1 MAVRISVDH
10 MRCRGSQTCITFASG
25 VFEWPDGAEAARAR
39 LELVEDEALIEAAIE
54 AAESCPTAAI
64 TVTEV

>member
-1 MAVRISVDH
+1 MAVRISVDPI
-10 MRCRGSQTCITFASG
+10 RCRGSLTCITFAAG

-39 LELVEDEALIEAAIE
+39 FELVDDEALIETAHE